1 MNKSPIEL
9 WVYLSASPLL
19 WLTLTLVTWVL
30 ASELAKKLNRHPLIN
45 PVLIS
50 ISTLAILLFAFEVPY
65 DRFFDGA
72 QFIHFLLGPATV
84 AIALPLYS
92 QRHQVAALIL
102 PISAA
107 LLVGSIVAVMSVLGL
122 GLAFDLP
129 QDIILS
135 LLPKSTT
142 AGVAMAISQ
151 SLGGNPSLTAV
162 CVIVTGIIGALV
174 VTPLMN
180 LMRVQDYAARGFAVG
195 LTSHGIGTARA
206 YEVNPTAGLFAGIA
220 MALNAVATTVVAPL
234 AAAWLL
240 S

>member
-50 ISTLAILLFAFEVPY
+50 ISTLAILLFTFEVPY

-84 AIALPLYS
+84 AIALPLYN
-92 QRHQVAALIL
+92 QRYQVAALIL

-107 LLVGSIVAVMSVLGL
+107 LLVGSIVAVLSVLGL

-129 QDIILS
+129 QEIILS

-151 SLGGNPSLTAV
+151 PLGGDPSLTAV
-162 CVIVTGIIGALV
+162 FVIATGIIGALV
-174 VTPLMN
+174 VTPLMH
-180 LMRVQDYAARGFAVG
+180 LMRIQDYAARGFAVG